1 MTKGNSFDTR
11 DEDPPSVFLVPALS
25 AAIILSVGFGLGVL
39 SAELARFF
47 IN

>member
-11 DEDPPSVFLVPALS
+11 DEDPPSVFLVPILC
-25 AAIILSVGFGLGVL
+25 AAFLLSVGFGLGVL

-47 IN
+47 IS